1 MTKKSL
7 PVISSSYNDIESLAG
22 LLEDN
27 FQYDSKR
34 NPPYKEEYINHL
46 NLAVGLSLTVIMVR
60 GTFVSTLQSDFNR
73 FFDGFS
79 SSSPSRCNS
88 IKPVAL
94 EAARIMYEAG
104 RFFPTFPRS
113 SNCSEFYLVF
123 RRALKETIESGLLD
137 TSKNK
142 KLSERLLTTMLKDIY
157 YR

>member
-7 PVISSSYNDIESLAG
+7 PVIPSSYNDIESLAG
-22 LLEDN
+22 LLDDN

-34 NPPYKEEYINHL
+34 TPSYKEQYINNL

-73 FFDGFS
+73 FLDGFS
-79 SSSPSRCNS
+79 FSSRSRCNS

-104 RFFPTFPRS
+104 GFLPKSR
-113 SNCSEFYLVF
+113 NYLEFYIAF
-123 RRALKETIESGLLD
+123 RKALKETIESGLLD
-137 TSKNK
+137 TSKNAE
-142 KLSERLLTTMLKDIY
+142 LSDRLLKIMLKDIY
-157 YR
+157 YL

>member
-60 GTFVSTLQSDFNR
+60 GTFV
-73 FFDGFS
+73 
-79 SSSPSRCNS
+79 
-88 IKPVAL
+88 
-94 EAARIMYEAG
+94 
-104 RFFPTFPRS
+104 
-113 SNCSEFYLVF
+113 
-123 RRALKETIESGLLD
+123 
-137 TSKNK
+137 
-142 KLSERLLTTMLKDIY
+142 
-157 YR
+157 